1 MKNVKDGFTLV
12 EMLAVIVILG
22 LIAII
27 TIPTI
32 VNQIKE
38 NKEELYNTQIKLIE
52 SGAISYVTDQIAH
65 PSSNSEVWDVVSNK
79 KSGSIVTVSLKTL
92 QETGAVDYNIS
103 NPLCDGNDIYFDPND
118 VKVKMTYDGKEFAYE
133 VVSESNKLRESC
145 TSKV

>member
-65 PSSNSEVWDVVSNK
+65 PSSTSKVWDVVSNK
-79 KSGSIVTVSLKTL
+79 KKETFTVSLKTL

-118 VKVKMTYDGKEFAYE
+118 IKVKMTYDGKEFAYE
-133 VVSESNKLRESC
+133 VVSESNNLRESC